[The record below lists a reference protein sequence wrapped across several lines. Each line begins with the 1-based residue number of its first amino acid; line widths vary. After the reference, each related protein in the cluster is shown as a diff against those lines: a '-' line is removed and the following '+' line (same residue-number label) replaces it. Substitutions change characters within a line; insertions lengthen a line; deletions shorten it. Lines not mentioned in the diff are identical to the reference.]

1 MLDNILINLKSPA
14 KTVIPSWCKCFASSK
29 PNPLSQPVIKTAFPA
44 GFSLPLGSTIGNS
57 MTKKQIL

>member
-44 GFSLPLGSTIGNS
+44 GFSLPLGST
-57 MTKKQIL
+57 M